1 MKNISSFLII
11 LSGIFWGSMGI
22 FVRQFNQYG
31 LASMEISGIRSF
43 GAGVIL
49 TIALF
54 VWNRKL
60 LKIKLKDLWI
70 FLGSGILS
78 VLCFNFCYFK
88 TITMTSMAVAAVLE
102 YTSPIV
108 VMLLSAVIFK
118 EKLTVSKLAALVICF
133 FGCVMVSGVIGS
145 GGTLTPQGLLTGL
158 GAGFAY
164 ALYTIFSR
172 FGLERGYHPLTIV
185 AYTFITSGLGIIPLC
200 NADHVVS
207 TLTSDGKLFLLA
219 AAFALVSTVLPY
231 FLYTNALEH
240 VEGGRAAI
248 MAATEPVAATLFG
261 IFLFHEK
268 LTFNSAVGMLCV
280 LTALVIVNTATTK
293 NQPVKSE
300 IS

>member
-261 IFLFHEK
+261 IFLFHE
-268 LTFNSAVGMLCV
+268 S
-280 LTALVIVNTATTK
+280 
-293 NQPVKSE
+293 
-300 IS
+300 

>member
-31 LASMEISGIRSF
+31 LASMEISSIRSF

-102 YTSPIV
+102 YTSP
-108 VMLLSAVIFK
+108 L
-118 EKLTVSKLAALVICF
+118 
-133 FGCVMVSGVIGS
+133 
-145 GGTLTPQGLLTGL
+145 
-158 GAGFAY
+158 
-164 ALYTIFSR
+164 
-172 FGLERGYHPLTIV
+172 
-185 AYTFITSGLGIIPLC
+185 
-200 NADHVVS
+200 
-207 TLTSDGKLFLLA
+207 
-219 AAFALVSTVLPY
+219 
-231 FLYTNALEH
+231 
-240 VEGGRAAI
+240 
-248 MAATEPVAATLFG
+248 
-261 IFLFHEK
+261 
-268 LTFNSAVGMLCV
+268 
-280 LTALVIVNTATTK
+280 
-293 NQPVKSE
+293 
-300 IS
+300 